1 MICDTFHL
9 TLLNLP
15 STINTKIPSN
25 VNAVVMSLKVE
36 NDWLRQELEST
47 NLKLEEKTIQLAGME
62 KDLVA
67 TT

>member
-1 MICDTFHL
+1 MICDIFYL

-36 NDWLRQELEST
+36 NDGLRQELEST
-47 NLKLEEKTIQLAGME
+47 NLKLEEKTTQLAGME